1 MILYQNTCHLN
12 DESAA
17 EVNTEIDCNNF
28 TCDLNLLNATS
39 FGVALFTPSANRSQL
54 SYGHYITTR
63 FSPEI
68 ATRFLENKTQFKF
81 SRFFPFL

>member
-28 TCDLNLLNATS
+28 TCDYESTFNATS
-39 FGVALFTPSANRSQL
+39 FGVALFTHQPIAANC
-54 SYGHYITTR
+54 HMVIT
-63 FSPEI
+63 
-68 ATRFLENKTQFKF
+68 
-81 SRFFPFL
+81 